1 MRTIGPGAYHPEKSQ
16 YSYIDQMGDFKLEA
30 NVEYRFPIIG
40 KLNGAAFL
48 DAGNVWLLRDSENQP
63 GGKFTFKD
71 FGKQIALGT
80 GVGIRYDL
88 DFLVIRFD
96 LGIGIHAPYD
106 TGKRGYYNMPSFGKS
121 LGYHFAI
128 GYPF

>member
-1 MRTIGPGAYHPEKSQ
+1 MS
-16 YSYIDQMGDFKLEA
+16 
-30 NVEYRFPIIG
+30 
-40 KLNGAAFL
+40 
-48 DAGNVWLLRDSENQP
+48 
-63 GGKFTFKD
+63 D
-71 FGKQIALGT
+71 FGKTIALGT
-80 GVGIRYDL
+80 GVGLRYDL

-106 TGKRGYYNMPSFGKS
+106 TGRSGYYNMPSFGRS